1 MRRDCLGFFLDFA
14 IPNLSALFY
23 TAEEIALLDPRQSAI
38 GRDEEQRRA
47 TWSLPKQSSCAYSSN
62 GGRCY
67 FRWLTTLD
75 STNVVAEKIIITK
88 CRQTILAKYLANFL
102 QNRKCKCAWSVPWQ
116 MQEKTCQVHDYNL
129 PCPFYSVPLLSK
141 TKLLSH
147 KGATLVACPLA
158 RSTSQYIL

>member
-47 TWSLPKQSSCAYSSN
+47 AWSLPKQSSCAYSSN

-75 STNVVAEKIIITK
+75 STNVVAESTRIRDTG
-88 CRQTILAKYLANFL
+88 FL
-102 QNRKCKCAWSVPWQ
+102 
-116 MQEKTCQVHDYNL
+116 
-129 PCPFYSVPLLSK
+129 
-141 TKLLSH
+141 
-147 KGATLVACPLA
+147 
-158 RSTSQYIL
+158 

>member
-1 MRRDCLGFFLDFA
+1 MRTKQYMHTSYVVDTSSVNLTNTCLHISEPHA
-14 IPNLSALFY
+14 SY
-23 TAEEIALLDPRQSAI
+23 
-38 GRDEEQRRA
+38 DE
-47 TWSLPKQSSCAYSSN
+47 
-62 GGRCY
+62 
-67 FRWLTTLD
+67 LTMPVTCTD
-75 STNVVAEKIIITK
+75 KKKIIITK

-102 QNRKCKCAWSVPWQ
+102 QNRKCKCAWSVPWH

>member
-1 MRRDCLGFFLDFA
+1 MRTKQYIYIYTSYVVNTSSVNLTNTCLHISEPHA
-14 IPNLSALFY
+14 SY
-23 TAEEIALLDPRQSAI
+23 
-38 GRDEEQRRA
+38 DE
-47 TWSLPKQSSCAYSSN
+47 
-62 GGRCY
+62 
-67 FRWLTTLD
+67 LTMPVTCTD
-75 STNVVAEKIIITK
+75 KKKIIITK